1 MNYSLK
7 LQSISFASLSP
18 SLFEYLEL
26 QFLVELLFAWIVL
39 RHGSRRM
46 NLMF

>member
-26 QFLVELLFAWIVL
+26 QFLVELSRL
-39 RHGSRRM
+39 RGLCSGTAPGE
-46 NLMF
+46 